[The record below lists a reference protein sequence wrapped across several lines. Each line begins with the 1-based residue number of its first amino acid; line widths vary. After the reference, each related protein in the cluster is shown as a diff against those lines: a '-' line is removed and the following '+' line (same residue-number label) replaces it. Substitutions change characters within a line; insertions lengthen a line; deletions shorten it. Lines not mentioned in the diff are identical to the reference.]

1 MPKSFLL
8 PSLGLIKVV
17 LQDKKAIR
25 IGKALSS

>member
-1 MPKSFLL
+1 MPKCFLV

-25 IGKALSS
+25 NGKALLS